1 MALTTI
7 AVQEIHCASCEHTI
21 RSALGR
27 LDGVRSV
34 RPDAARNEVRVS
46 YDETKID
53 EAGLRRRLA
62 EVGYEPVG

>member
-21 RSALGR
+21 RSALER

-34 RPDAARNEVRVS
+34 QPDAVHKEVRVA
-46 YDETKID
+46 YDQTKID
-53 EAGLRRRLA
+53 EGGLRRRLA
-62 EVGYEPVG
+62 ELGYEPVG